1 MLSSKTPIEILISD
15 FRFWIFFFLC
25 IRLIGITNPPLEIS
39 HNWRQ
44 ATVNMV
50 ARNYYEGNSTFLYPM
65 MDNAGEKS
73 GITGTEFPL
82 LNKIIA
88 QASYLFGWQH
98 WYGRLINLIVT
109 SLGIW
114 YFYRWIK
121 EFIDEKAAFPA
132 GIILLVSMWFSF
144 ARKSMP
150 DTFSMAIGFIGL
162 YYGYCYLRRD
172 GLRNLFAFFFFGT
185 LGILC
190 KIPAIIALSPL
201 LIELILNFK
210 KIKARIIPFFISG
223 LFMILIVGFWYFF
236 WFQHLVALGN
246 WQFYM
251 FGPGFPAGLFD
262 LFTDP
267 YETLDNFFFE
277 SLKFTGFIAFLAGL
291 FIVYKE
297 RKIYTAWIF
306 ILFSFLF
313 LLFMIQAGSG
323 FTTHDYYTIPYV
335 PIMAFIAGFSLSRLT
350 SRKIQI
356 ACLVLISFEGI
367 ANQHH
372 DFWIH
377 SNQDYKVEL
386 ESFVDEFSSNKD
398 LIIINAGQN
407 PQELYFAH
415 RKGWTIDHQQAI
427 KVAYIDSL
435 SSLGAKYLVLDKH
448 QGEGIPE
455 GKVKIHESQD
465 FVAFGLQ

>member
-1 MLSSKTPIEILISD
+1 MLKCKQPIEILLSD

-44 ATVNMV
+44 TTVNMV

-82 LNKIIA
+82 LNEIIA
-88 QASYLFGWQH
+88 QISYVFGWQH
-98 WYGRLINLIVT
+98 WYGRLINLLVT
-109 SLGIW
+109 SIGIW
-114 YFYRWIK
+114 FFYRWIR
-121 EFIDEKAAFPA
+121 EFIDENAAFPA

-150 DTFSMAIGFIGL
+150 DTFSMGICFIGL
-162 YYGYCYLRRD
+162 YYGYVYLRQ
-172 GLRNLFAFFFFGT
+172 GGFGKLCTFFFFGT

-201 LIELILNFK
+201 FIELILNYK
-210 KIKARIIPFFISG
+210 NIKSRIIPFLISG
-223 LFMILIVGFWYFF
+223 IFIITIVGFWYLY
-236 WFQHLVALGN
+236 WFQHLVAIGN

-251 FGPGFPAGLFD
+251 FGPGFPNGLFD
-262 LFTDP
+262 LFIDP

-277 SLKFTGFIAFLAGL
+277 SLKFTGFIAFLVGL
-291 FIVYKE
+291 FIMYKE
-297 RKIYTAWIF
+297 RNIYSALVF
-306 ILFSFLF
+306 SLFSFLF
-313 LLFMIQAGSG
+313 FLFMIQAGSG

-335 PIMAFIAGFSLSRLT
+335 PMMAFIAGFALSRLKN
-350 SRKIQI
+350 RKIQI
-356 ACLVLISFEGI
+356 ACMVLIAVEGI

-377 SNQDYKVEL
+377 SNQRYKIEIEL
-386 ESFVDEFSSNKD
+386 FVDEFSTNKD
-398 LIIINAGQN
+398 LIVFNAGQN

-415 RKGWTIDHQQAI
+415 RKGWSIDHQQAI
-427 KVAYIDSL
+427 KNDYIDSL
-435 SSLGAKYLVLDKH
+435 SLLGAKYLVLDKH

-455 GKVKIHESQD
+455 GKVMIRENQD
-465 FVAFGLQ
+465 FVAFKLR